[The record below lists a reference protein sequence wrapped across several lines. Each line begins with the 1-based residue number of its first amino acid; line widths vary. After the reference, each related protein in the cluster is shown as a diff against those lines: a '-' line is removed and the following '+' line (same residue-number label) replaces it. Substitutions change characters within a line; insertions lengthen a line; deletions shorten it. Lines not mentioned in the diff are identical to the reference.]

1 MTNLFED
8 HRMFISS
15 IDTSNG
21 GVTILLPNPE
31 LFAVHLTVMKKLA
44 LKTSQLADVLLF
56 LSTNALSLVNKSW
69 CAFLNQ
75 NWVL

>member
-8 HRMFISS
+8 HRLFISS

-31 LFAVHLTVMKKLA
+31 LFAVHLTVTKKLA

-56 LSTNALSLVNKSW
+56 LSTNA
-69 CAFLNQ
+69 
-75 NWVL
+75 